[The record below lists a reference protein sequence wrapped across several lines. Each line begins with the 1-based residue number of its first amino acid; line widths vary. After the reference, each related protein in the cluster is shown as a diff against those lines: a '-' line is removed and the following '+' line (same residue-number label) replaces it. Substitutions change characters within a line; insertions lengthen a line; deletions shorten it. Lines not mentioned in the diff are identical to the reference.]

1 MNFED
6 LLLMVRRRLALIL
19 MLGTLGLAFSVHQ
32 TSKIIPMFQ
41 ATATIFVSTPPG
53 SNELGQSNGS
63 QLGELNTGSSFTQA
77 RVKSYAKIVNNV
89 ETLLPV
95 KKELGLT
102 YGIQELATR
111 VSASSPVGT
120 VLIDVTVEDPDPL
133 LAAQIANSVA
143 FHFSQTVLSIELN
156 STLDPTK
163 LIKLST
169 VQRAEP
175 NYSPVS
181 PRKNLNYFLGL
192 FSGLMLA
199 LVISLF
205 LRYLDKSMKN
215 EKDLGVTPLLSVM
228 SFDKTAKDHPLVSQ
242 LSSYDPRIE
251 AYRQLRTNV
260 LHILENSK
268 DNCIAVTSC
277 FSGEG
282 KTTTSLNF
290 GLVLSNAGFRVLV
303 IEADMRRPTMMKY
316 LSQGFEGLAKPRY
329 GLSSLALVKDV
340 STLGRILTES
350 TLKLEDSRLE
360 VLVSGDTPQNPA
372 EILGSETFVKL
383 LDEART
389 LYDYVIVDTP
399 PILAVADASIVARV
413 TKKILLVMHAGETSK
428 SNFEAA
434 REALLNV
441 GVTLTGAVLNK
452 IPKHKAGERYGYSY
466 TDSRKGYYRYSYS
479 YSPSE
484 VSDDASKSKSRAARR
499 RERKAQRKLSK
510 SKSKG

>member
-1 MNFED
+1 
-6 LLLMVRRRLALIL
+6 
-19 MLGTLGLAFSVHQ
+19 
-32 TSKIIPMFQ
+32 
-41 ATATIFVSTPPG
+41 
-53 SNELGQSNGS
+53 
-63 QLGELNTGSSFTQA
+63 
-77 RVKSYAKIVNNV
+77 
-89 ETLLPV
+89 
-95 KKELGLT
+95 
-102 YGIQELATR
+102 
-111 VSASSPVGT
+111 
-120 VLIDVTVEDPDPL
+120 
-133 LAAQIANSVA
+133 
-143 FHFSQTVLSIELN
+143 
-156 STLDPTK
+156 
-163 LIKLST
+163 
-169 VQRAEP
+169 
-175 NYSPVS
+175 
-181 PRKNLNYFLGL
+181 
-192 FSGLMLA
+192 MLA

-215 EKDLGVTPLLSVM
+215 EKDLGVTPLLSVV
-228 SFDKTAKDHPLVSQ
+228 SFDKTAKDLPLVSQ
-242 LSSYDPRIE
+242 LSSYDPRME
-251 AYRQLRTNV
+251 AYRLLRTNV

-316 LSQGFEGLAKPRY
+316 LSQSFEGLAKPRY

-340 STLGRILTES
+340 SALGRILTES

-360 VLVSGDTPQNPA
+360 ILVSGDTPQNPA